1 MAPKPMSAKLR
12 MLAVA
17 GALAAA
23 GGPAFAEA
31 DSAKDMA
38 KKTEQG
44 FGRLLQGIG
53 QAAKKAGEAVSA
65 SVRKDDKKAKPK
77 PAAQDGAK

>member
-1 MAPKPMSAKLR
+1 MA
-12 MLAVA
+12 A
-17 GALAAA
+17 GLLAAA
-23 GGPAFAEA
+23 ASGPAFAEG

-53 QAAKKAGEAVSA
+53 QAAKKVGEAISGPA
-65 SVRKDDKKAKPK
+65 KKDGSTAKPKPK